1 MAIHV
6 QKFGGT
12 SVGNPERIKNVA
24 RIISEVQENTGDQ
37 MVIVVS
43 AMGHTTDELVS
54 LAKQVS
60 NVRNNREM
68 DMLLATGEQ
77 VSIALLSMAL
87 HDIGRKAVSLT
98 GFQARIKAEQVYSK
112 ARILEIETE
121 KIKEYLD
128 DGNIV
133 IIAGFQG
140 ITDNTEIVTLG
151 RGGSDTTAVALSA
164 SLNAHV
170 CDIYTDVDGIYTADP
185 RIIPNAKKLKE
196 ISYEE
201 MLELASLGAQVLHP
215 RSVECAS
222 YYDTVI
228 HVRSTFSDSI
238 GTYVKGVE
246 ELEIKNAISGVAIDR
261 NQSKI
266 AILDVPDRP
275 GIAAKLFTAIADKGY
290 TVDMIIQSQSVKEA
304 QNNDI
309 AFTVTQDDLE
319 SVTEIT
325 REVANEIGSKSI
337 IIDRDVAKV
346 SIVGAGMVGRP
357 GVAAGMFKALGD
369 SGINI
374 QMISTSEIK
383 ISCIVDADDCEKAA
397 RVIHETFISESSEYH
412 QQLQVL

>member
-1 MAIHV
+1 MTIHV

-12 SVGNPERIKNVA
+12 SVGSPERIKNVA
-24 RIISEVQENTGDQ
+24 RIISEVQKKTGDQ
-37 MVIVVS
+37 MVVVVS
-43 AMGHTTDELVS
+43 AMGHTTDELVT

-60 NVRNNREM
+60 DVRNNREM

-87 HDIGRKAVSLT
+87 HNIGCKAISLT

-133 IIAGFQG
+133 IVAGFQG
-140 ITDNTEIVTLG
+140 VTENTEIVTLG
-151 RGGSDTTAVALSA
+151 RGGSDTTAVALAA
-164 SLNAHV
+164 SLNASV

-185 RIIPNAKKLKE
+185 RVIPNAKKLKE

-228 HVRSTFSDSI
+228 HVRSTFSDNI
-238 GTYVKGVE
+238 GTFVKGVE

-261 NQSKI
+261 NQAKI
-266 AILDVPDRP
+266 ALLQVPDKP

-290 TVDMIIQSQSVKEA
+290 TVDMIIQSVRESE
-304 QNNDI
+304 NNDI
-309 AFTVTQDDLE
+309 AFTVTRDDLE
-319 SVTEIT
+319 GVTA
-325 REVANEIGSKSI
+325 VAQQISDEIGSKGVVV
-337 IIDRDVAKV
+337 DREVAKV

-369 SGINI
+369 AEINI

-383 ISCIVDADDCEKAA
+383 ISCIVSTEDCEKAA
-397 RVIHETFISESSEYH
+397 RVIHGTFISETSE
-412 QQLQVL
+412 LAELVL